1 MNLVLANLL
10 SGFIFLP
17 IFVLTDILEFQYMQG
32 GMRMC
37 SIMRG
42 ISTLISTA
50 SVLSQFL
57 ICADQYLAVLY
68 PLNYHRHI
76 NELRC
81 KLLCISVWIISTCL
95 SIANA
100 CNVTGLDL
108 FQSCNLQ
115 WVEIKIFLKSAIL
128 SWRRLPQK
136 LNAYVHILW
145 IFLSNSRTLWDD
157 DDSSKN
163 YHHFQRSRSTYSWI
177 LTLVIVSLAFIIP
190 IMVMSVMYLRIF
202 MAARTNSINTR
213 RNSSCSMTFEGVH
226 QIKKNNNN
234 TVSLNGEK

>member
-17 IFVLTDILEFQYMQG
+17 IFVLTDILEFQSMQG

-108 FQSCNLQ
+108 FQSCNSQ
-115 WVEIKIFLKSAIL
+115 WVEIKIFCKKCHFIMETIASKAKMLMYICYGFFFLIL
-128 SWRRLPQK
+128 GLCGMMMIVVKITIISKGVGLPT
-136 LNAYVHILW
+136 VGSSLW
-145 IFLSNSRTLWDD
+145 SSSVWPLS
-157 DDSSKN
+157 
-163 YHHFQRSRSTYSWI
+163 F
-177 LTLVIVSLAFIIP
+177 P
-190 IMVMSVMYLRIF
+190 
-202 MAARTNSINTR
+202 
-213 RNSSCSMTFEGVH
+213 
-226 QIKKNNNN
+226 
-234 TVSLNGEK
+234 

>member
-1 MNLVLANLL
+1 MDLWIFLWIINVWPLSFRFLMNLVLANLL

-108 FQSCNLQ
+108 FQSCNSQ
-115 WVEIKIFLKSAIL
+115 WVEIKIFCKKCHFIMETIA
-128 SWRRLPQK
+128 
-136 LNAYVHILW
+136 
-145 IFLSNSRTLWDD
+145 
-157 DDSSKN
+157 SKTKCLCT
-163 YHHFQRSRSTYSWI
+163 STYTMDFS
-177 LTLVIVSLAFIIP
+177 F
-190 IMVMSVMYLRIF
+190 
-202 MAARTNSINTR
+202 
-213 RNSSCSMTFEGVH
+213 
-226 QIKKNNNN
+226 
-234 TVSLNGEK
+234 

>member
-1 MNLVLANLL
+1 MDT
-10 SGFIFLP
+10 I
-17 IFVLTDILEFQYMQG
+17 
-32 GMRMC
+32 
-37 SIMRG
+37 
-42 ISTLISTA
+42 A
-50 SVLSQFL
+50 SK
-57 ICADQYLAVLY
+57 A
-68 PLNYHRHI
+68 
-76 NELRC
+76 
-81 KLLCISVWIISTCL
+81 KM
-95 SIANA
+95 
-100 CNVTGLDL
+100 
-108 FQSCNLQ
+108 
-115 WVEIKIFLKSAIL
+115 
-128 SWRRLPQK
+128 
-136 LNAYVHILW
+136 

>member
-108 FQSCNLQ
+108 FQSCNSQ
-115 WVEIKIFLKSAIL
+115 WVEIKIFCKKCHFIMETIA
-128 SWRRLPQK
+128 
-136 LNAYVHILW
+136 
-145 IFLSNSRTLWDD
+145 
-157 DDSSKN
+157 SKTKCLCT
-163 YHHFQRSRSTYSWI
+163 STYTMDFS
-177 LTLVIVSLAFIIP
+177 F
-190 IMVMSVMYLRIF
+190 
-202 MAARTNSINTR
+202 
-213 RNSSCSMTFEGVH
+213 
-226 QIKKNNNN
+226 
-234 TVSLNGEK
+234 

>member
-1 MNLVLANLL
+1 MGNFFFRSVKNDMNNEENMLPILYATFEVAIALIFCIGSILNTIMVIVFFRRRGFRSHLSNRFLMNLVLANLL

-108 FQSCNLQ
+108 FQSCNSQ
-115 WVEIKIFLKSAIL
+115 
-128 SWRRLPQK
+128 
-136 LNAYVHILW
+136 
-145 IFLSNSRTLWDD
+145 
-157 DDSSKN
+157 
-163 YHHFQRSRSTYSWI
+163 
-177 LTLVIVSLAFIIP
+177 
-190 IMVMSVMYLRIF
+190 
-202 MAARTNSINTR
+202 
-213 RNSSCSMTFEGVH
+213 
-226 QIKKNNNN
+226 
-234 TVSLNGEK
+234 

>member
-108 FQSCNLQ
+108 FQSCNSQ
-115 WVEIKIFLKSAIL
+115 WVEIKIFCKKCHFIMEMIASM
-128 SWRRLPQK
+128 
-136 LNAYVHILW
+136 LW